1 MQQKQN
7 AEETYLLLHFIFDL
21 SNQQL
26 LTLLLANLK
35 LLISD
40 QQGHLD
46 QFKITTFN
54 PDYSKVM
61 VIIDSL
67 VDQKLQVLSGEH
79 LTLLK
84 RSTAYSTKL
93 N

>member
-26 LTLLLANLK
+26 LTLPLANLK

-40 QQGHLD
+40 QPGRQD
-46 QFKITTFN
+46 QFKITTFS
-54 PDYSKVM
+54 PDYSMVM
-61 VIIDSL
+61 VFIDSL
-67 VDQKLQVLSGEH
+67 VDQKLWVLSGEH
-79 LTLLK
+79 LT
-84 RSTAYSTKL
+84 
-93 N
+93 